1 MISHRLI
8 KLSKV
13 FPISK
18 HSRGVVGAGNG
29 GGGGEGWMNGGKQKV
44 TLSFPNV
51 LHFPTGYQG
60 PDSGI

>member
-18 HSRGVVGAGNG
+18 HSRGVAGERG
-29 GGGGEGWMNGGKQKV
+29 LEGGEGWMNGGKQKV
-44 TLSFPNV
+44 TLSFLNV